1 MSFKLTYSTMYNPPA
16 EMHQRFDAALA
27 TVRADL
33 GRRHGLYIDGGD
45 VMGESFISKYSRR
58 TPNCCSG
65 IFPRPARTMRCARS
79 RLPVRRIRAG
89 AHCRCVSGS
98 HCCGGLRR

>member
-16 EMHQRFDAALA
+16 EMHRRFDEALA

-45 VMGESFISKYSRR
+45 VMGESFISKYS
-58 TPNCCSG
+58 
-65 IFPRPARTMRCARS
+65 PADTDLLLGHFSEAS
-79 RLPVRRIRAG
+79 ADDAVRA
-89 AHCRCVSGS
+89 
-98 HCCGGLRR
+98 